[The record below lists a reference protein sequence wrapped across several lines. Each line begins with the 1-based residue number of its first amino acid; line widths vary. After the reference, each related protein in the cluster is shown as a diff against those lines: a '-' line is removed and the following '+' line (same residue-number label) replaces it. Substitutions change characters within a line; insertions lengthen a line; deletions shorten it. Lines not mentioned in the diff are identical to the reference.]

1 MGNEEDNSDFLK
13 QKSQKFYSE
22 LNKLDT
28 TEKLNDNDDDN
39 KSLSEKIQLKVSI
52 GQIEKE
58 CSYQI
63 RLFNIIS
70 GKKYPLNDIS
80 ECTIK
85 NDDMTAILNHRIII
99 RYYFEKEQPLFV
111 EIIKNK
117 LDNSNIYQINT
128 TLGRVMGSRKNT
140 LTLNISNSENETLIL
155 EAEKLKQSEDIL
167 IIQFD
172 IKTPKNSISFS
183 EANNKMYYEIYSDNL
198 LYRSECLNDKGL
210 FNPAKIPLGLFKNN
224 NINIKFCKNTKKAK
238 GDFNLTVKELINGK
252 IFDVII
258 NGTPFQIISKCRITK
273 NFTFIDYLKAGVQIG
288 LSVAIDFT
296 RSNGYAST
304 EQSLHY
310 IKGP

>member
-28 TEKLNDNDDDN
+28 TEKLNDKDDDN

-63 RLFNIIS
+63 RLFHLIS

-85 NDDMTAILNHRIII
+85 NDDMNAILNHRIII

-238 GDFNLTVKELINGK
+238 GDFNLTVKELISGK
-252 IFDVII
+252 IFDIII